1 MRKNVPHN
9 IFDQLEFG
17 VIGLGDSSYEKF
29 NFTAKKLYKRF
40 VQLGAKSLLDVCL
53 CDEQQREG
61 IEGAY
66 AKWISQ
72 FWPYFV
78 QEYDTNVVSSILKYK
93 IIKVEEISIIE
104 NNFEDNEIA
113 SESKPFYA
121 KITKND
127 RVTNEK
133 HFQNVRFIEF
143 DCANTNCMKYEA
155 GDVLALRPSNL
166 KQNIDKFLQIF
177 EHLNLNLNQKIKIL
191 PNYENE
197 IEIDTNLNQIYT
209 IQDLVEKY
217 FDLNSIPRM
226 SFFEQFGEFATDE
239 LEKEKLKEFMTPDG
253 LEELYNYCYRPRR
266 SMIEIFYDFP
276 KTSKNINSLEI
287 LIDLIPSIKPRSFS
301 IASSPFV
308 HKDRI
313 QLLVAVVEYKT
324 RLYETR
330 KGTCSYWLST
340 VNPNQDIKIPVW
352 IRKGSFKIDW
362 LNPLICI
369 GPGTGIILFKTNLFV
384 INYESLN

>member
-1 MRKNVPHN
+1 MIMRKNVPNN
-9 IFDQLEFG
+9 IFEKLEFG

-29 NFTAKKLYKRF
+29 NFTAKKLYKRLL
-40 VQLGAKSLLDVCL
+40 QLGAKALLDVCL

-66 AKWISQ
+66 SNWITK

-78 QEYDTNVVSSILKYK
+78 ENDNNEVSSILKYK
-93 IIKVEEISIIE
+93 ITNTDETLVLE
-104 NNFEDNEIA
+104 NNFQRDEVA
-113 SESKPFYA
+113 TESKPFYA
-121 KITKND
+121 KVIKNE
-127 RVTNEK
+127 RVTNEQ
-133 HFQNVRFIEF
+133 HFQNVRLIEF
-143 DCANTNCMKYEA
+143 DCKNTNSMIYEA
-155 GDVLALRPSNL
+155 GDVLALRPLNL
-166 KQNIDKFLQIF
+166 KHNVEKFLQVF
-177 EHLNLNLNQKIKIL
+177 EHLNLNLNQKIRIY

-197 IEIDTNLNQIYT
+197 FEIDTNLNQIVT
-209 IQDLVEKY
+209 IKDLIEKY

-226 SFFEQFGEFATDE
+226 SFFEQFGNIATDE
-239 LEKEKLKEFMTPDG
+239 LEKEKLKEFMTPEG

-266 SMIEIFYDFP
+266 TMIEIFYDFP
-276 KTSKNINSLEI
+276 KTSKDIKSLEI

-301 IASSPFV
+301 IASSPYV
-308 HKDRI
+308 HKDKI

-340 VNPNQDIKIPVW
+340 LSPDQDLKIPVW

-362 LNPLICI
+362 SKPLICI
-369 GPGTGIILFKTNLFV
+369 GPGTGITF
-384 INYESLN
+384 